1 MSNQNEYPL
10 PKDSYVAFDAISLR
24 NHLLRRLDEQ
34 GTFTDHN
41 YIGSNLASI
50 IDIVSFTY
58 NALIYYLH
66 RTSNETVFTEA
77 QLYENINRI
86 VKCLDYKPIGY
97 QTSTLSFSISAE
109 NLNAGFYAIPRYA
122 YVLIGEVPFSFNE
135 DISFVIKQNTVLNSL
150 DDVANKKLLYEGFF
164 KQSDLF
170 TSSGD
175 ISEVFVIDTAN
186 AVVDHNN
193 IHVYVYEQQEGKW
206 FQYKEV
212 PTLYSEN
219 PNARV
224 FEKRLNPNK
233 QYEITFGDNING
245 KKLIQGDNVVCYYL
259 QSSGN
264 AGIVGPGAL
273 ANTPAAI
280 LFSTPIYQSIQNDTN
295 TEGLQYINLNQ
306 FSSFKFFNQVGSTI
320 PVPIESVED
329 IKKKA
334 PAAYR
339 SQYRLVTK
347 ADYESYIRTNFSNFL
362 KDVRVFDNWEY
373 NTDYIKYFNDI
384 QVKPTAFRQIVF
396 NQLQYADSCN
406 FNNVYICAIPRTSQG
421 SSFKYLLPTQKEI
434 IISNLQPVKAIST
447 EVTFI
452 DPIYKAIG
460 FGISTDTT
468 LGTGITD
475 LTNLEIIK
483 APRSNKND
491 ITILQ
496 QVANV
501 FEKYFSISVA
511 KLGGSFPY
519 TAVVSEILSIDGVSS
534 IRTRRTDTQELFD
547 GLSFL
552 MWNPNYPELDFK
564 QISNNREMNS
574 FELVYFNDI
583 SNIKSKLV
591 VVSS

>member
-24 NHLLRRLDEQ
+24 NHILRRLDEQ

-41 YIGSNLASI
+41 YIGSNLASV

-86 VKCLDYKPIGY
+86 VKCLDYKPVGY
-97 QTSTLSFSISAE
+97 QTSTLAFSISAE
-109 NLNAGFYAIPRYA
+109 NLPIGFYAIPRYA

-135 DISFVIKQNTVLNSL
+135 DVSFVIKQDTVLNAL
-150 DDVANKKLLYEGFF
+150 DDIANKKLLYEGFF
-164 KQSDLF
+164 RQSELF

-175 ISEVFVIDTAN
+175 ISEVFVIDTSN
-186 AVVDHNN
+186 IVVDHNN
-193 IHVYVYEQQEGKW
+193 VHIYVYEQAEGKW

-212 PTLYSEN
+212 PTLYSQE

-233 QYEITFGDNING
+233 QYEITFGDNVNG
-245 KKLIQGDNVVCYYL
+245 KRLVEGDNVICYYL

-264 AGIVGPGAL
+264 AGVVGPGAL
-273 ANTPAAI
+273 TNTPAAI
-280 LFSTPIYQSIQNDTN
+280 LFSTPIYQNIQKDTN

-306 FSSFKFFNQVGSTI
+306 FSFFKFFNQVGSTI
-320 PVPIESVED
+320 PVPVESVEE

-347 ADYESYIRTNFSNFL
+347 ADYENYIKTNFSNFL
-362 KDVRVFDNWEY
+362 KDVKIFDNWEY
-373 NTDYIKYFNDI
+373 NTEYIKYFNDI

-396 NQLQYADSCN
+396 NQLQYADTCN
-406 FNNVYICAIPRTSQG
+406 FNNIYICGLPRTSQG

-434 IISNLQPVKAIST
+434 ITSNLQPVKTIST
-447 EVTFI
+447 EVTFV

-460 FGISTDTT
+460 FGVNTDTT
-468 LGTGITD
+468 LGPGITD
-475 LTNLEIIK
+475 LSNLEIIK
-483 APRSNKND
+483 STRSNKND

-501 FEKYFSISVA
+501 FEKYFAVNNT
-511 KLGGSFPY
+511 KLGVSFPY
-519 TAVVSEILSIDGVSS
+519 TTVVSEILSIDGVSAL
-534 IRTRRTDTQELFD
+534 RTRRTDTQEFFD

-564 QISNNREMNS
+564 QISNNREMNP

-583 SNIKSKLV
+583 ANIKSKLV
-591 VVSS
+591 IVSK